1 MRTHPGLTRAFLMD
15 QSEARIAD
23 LAREGSTPQALIA
36 RRMLEEPNLYR
47 HWESEHDRL
56 MRSVA
61 ETRAL
66 HQVSALRST
75 CFGLIHR
82 KAMFDYLRV
91 QKVTGQDRHA
101 VFELIY
107 SGQDYA
113 RAVVLEHN
121 NYLRSLS
128 SLACSHHLGLALLD
142 DRTFGDPMSR
152 YEARYADYFRAFCN
166 SALKSNQYNN
176 EDTISTLLP
185 YLKRQ
190 LGILRRAILAMP
202 RESDLDGFHKLEIR
216 TPAPAANSHRMSPFQ
231 SGVTAA

>member
-1 MRTHPGLTRAFLMD
+1 MRTHSGLTRAFLMEE
-15 QSEARIAD
+15 SEARIAG
-23 LAREGSTPQALIA
+23 LAREGTTPQALVA
-36 RRMLEEPNLYR
+36 QRMLEEPRLYR
-47 HWESEHDRL
+47 HWEAEHDRL

-61 ETRAL
+61 ETRAQ
-66 HQVSALRST
+66 HQIAALRST

-82 KAMFDYLRV
+82 KAMFEYLRT
-91 QKVTGQDRHA
+91 QKVTGRDRHA

-107 SGQDYA
+107 GGQDYA
-113 RAVVLEHN
+113 KAVITEHN
-121 NYLRSLS
+121 NYVRSIS

-142 DRTFGDPMSR
+142 DRAFGDPMSR

-166 SALKSNQYNN
+166 STLALNRYNN
-176 EDTISTLLP
+176 DDTLSTLVP

-202 RESDLDGFHKLEIR
+202 RESEISGFHQLDTRI
-216 TPAPAANSHRMSPFQ
+216 PAANSQRMSPFQ